1 MDQLPLTSAPDGIA
15 WPAVP
20 EGPGAAVLGILFQL
34 EQTQWWPAE
43 RLREAQHGQLAALL
57 DHAWRTVPWYR
68 ERLASAGYE
77 PGIPFPQDNWSRIP
91 ILTRGEVVN
100 GGDAL
105 LSVMVPASHGGLG
118 EIHTSGSTG
127 RPVRAVRT
135 ELWELFWRAFTLR
148 DHLWHRRDLS
158 GKLAVIRESG
168 EGKAPWPDGTVSE
181 SWGSSSRSVVRTGP
195 CVSLNIRCSTEQQ
208 VDWLQRMDPD
218 YLLTHPTVLHALAV
232 YCLDNGVSLPRLKQ
246 VETISEILRPGTRS
260 LCREAWDVPVADI
273 YSAREAGYLALQC
286 PDNEH
291 YHVQSEGVLVEIV
304 GPDGAPVSPGEIG
317 RVVVTPLHNFA
328 MPLIRYEIGDHA
340 EPGEACPCGRGLP
353 VLRRILG
360 REQNMLRLPDGRRI
374 WPLLSSS
381 DLAGMLG
388 IAPIRQYQFVQKS
401 LATIELRLVSGRAL
415 TNPEEAALGNFVR
428 DCFCHPFEV
437 DIVRLD
443 EIPRGATD
451 KYQDFV
457 SEIGSGGDP

>member
-1 MDQLPLTSAPDGIA
+1 MDELALNSAVDGIE

-20 EGPGAAVLGILFQL
+20 EGTSAAILAILFQL
-34 EQTQWWPAE
+34 EQTQWWSVD
-43 RLREAQHGQLAALL
+43 RLREAQHLQAVSLL
-57 DHAWRTVPWYR
+57 DHVWRTVPWYR
-68 ERLASAGYE
+68 DRLAAAGFQ
-77 PGIPFPQDNWSRIP
+77 PDVALPRDSWSRIP
-91 ILTRGEVVN
+91 ILTRAEVVAA
-100 GGDAL
+100 GDEL

-135 ELWELFWRAFTLR
+135 RLWETFWRAFTLR

-168 EGKAPWPDGTVSE
+168 KGKAPWPDGSISE
-181 SWGSSSRSVVRTGP
+181 SWGSSSGALVRTGP

-208 VDWLQRMDPD
+208 ADWLQRMDPD
-218 YLLTHPTVLHALAV
+218 YLLTHPTVLHALAA
-232 YCLDNGVSLPRLKQ
+232 YCLDRGISLPRLRQ
-246 VETISEILRPGTRS
+246 VQTISEILRPGTRA
-260 LCREAWDVPVADI
+260 LCDQAWGVSVVDL

-286 PDNEH
+286 PEHEH
-291 YHVQSEGVLVEIV
+291 YHVQGESVLLEVV
-304 GPDGAPVSPGEIG
+304 GPDGVPVPPGAEG

-328 MPLIRYEIGDHA
+328 MPLIRYEIGDFA
-340 EPGEACPCGRGLP
+340 EAGPPCPCGRGLP
-353 VLRRILG
+353 VLTRILG
-360 REQNMLRLPDGRRI
+360 RAQNMLRLPEGRRV

-381 DLAGMLG
+381 DLAGLLR

-401 LATIELRLVSGRAL
+401 LEKIEFRLVADRPIAGSEESDLRAFL
-415 TNPEEAALGNFVR
+415 QDRFG
-428 DCFCHPFEV
+428 HPFEI

-443 EIPRGATD
+443 RIPRGTTD

-457 SEIGSGGDP
+457 SELPCDDGP